1 MTGMTT
7 SIERRDAATAQY
19 VTATATI
26 NAVFDH
32 ADNMRGLLAQIRVA
46 TEIDDVLAASRTIQ
60 DLNLQLDDAVTALLT
75 GANAA
80 AAYRSRSDIAGDL
93 GTRTAILFPRTART
107 RDDSA
112 GTNPEIPAG
121 DDQEQR

>member
-1 MTGMTT
+1 MTT
-7 SIERRDAATAQY
+7 SIERRDAATAHY

-32 ADNMRGLLAQIRVA
+32 ADNMRGLLAEIRVA
-46 TEIDDVLAASRTIQ
+46 TEIDDVLAASRTVQ

-93 GTRTAILFPRTART
+93 RTRTAILFPRAART
-107 RDDSA
+107 RDDTA
-112 GTNPEIPAG
+112 DAAVNPPAG
-121 DDQEQR
+121 PR